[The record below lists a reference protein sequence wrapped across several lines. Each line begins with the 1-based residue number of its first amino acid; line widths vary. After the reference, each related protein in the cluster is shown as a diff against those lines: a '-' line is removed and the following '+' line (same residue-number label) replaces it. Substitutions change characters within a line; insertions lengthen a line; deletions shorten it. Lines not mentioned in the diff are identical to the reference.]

1 MLRLYDIEVS
11 LVTENG
17 DHLPQYGTQKFR
29 NLASSYVPSITN
41 IGFSIMIEAKIDEPA
56 TQKYPAAPWD
66 VLSAS
71 IYIDKEEID
80 SDNVRHRDA
89 AIMLGARDS
98 VHSNTA
104 TIDGRLSRLPD
115 GTPVL
120 QKWMFFENGLE
131 ACFDSMCNMKGNHKS
146 GGAGNITVQVHQVK
160 KVRST
165 EMVWHPALDRQD
177 GPPAGA
183 ALDHVIG

>member
-17 DHLPQYGTQKFR
+17 DHLPLYGTQKFPAR

-41 IGFSIMIEAKIDEPA
+41 IGFSIMIEAKIDEPT
-56 TQKYPAAPWD
+56 TQKYPQAPWEL
-66 VLSAS
+66 LSVS
-71 IYIDKEEID
+71 IYIDKEEVD

-89 AIMLGARDS
+89 AIMLGPGSTHA
-98 VHSNTA
+98 NCA
-104 TIDGRLSRLPD
+104 KIDGRLSRLPD

-131 ACFDSMCNMKGNHKS
+131 SCFDSMCNVTSDHKS
-146 GGAGNITVQVHQVK
+146 GGAGNITVQVHQIR
-160 KVRST
+160 KVSRTTMSFPPV
-165 EMVWHPALDRQD
+165 ERQN
-177 GPPAGA
+177 GVSAGVD
-183 ALDHVIG
+183 LDHVVG